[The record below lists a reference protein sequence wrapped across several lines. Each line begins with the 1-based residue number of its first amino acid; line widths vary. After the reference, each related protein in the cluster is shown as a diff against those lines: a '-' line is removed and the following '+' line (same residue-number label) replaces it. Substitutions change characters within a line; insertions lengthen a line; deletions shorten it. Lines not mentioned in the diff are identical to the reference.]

1 MVADGGRDRTSA
13 PLRARRDSSAL
24 PYLSANRP
32 GLAEAAGVEP
42 ARPCGTHG
50 FRDRP
55 PRQWG
60 LRFHVIAAFV
70 GAPRWIRTGNLRVL
84 SAAPLP
90 IGLQGQ
96 FRDGGGRCALRY
108 ARATAQRK

>member
-1 MVADGGRDRTSA
+1 M
-13 PLRARRDSSAL
+13 
-24 PYLSANRP
+24 
-32 GLAEAAGVEP
+32 AEAAGVEP

-50 FRDRP
+50 FRERP

-60 LRFHVIAAFV
+60 LRFHGSMAES
-70 GAPRWIRTGNLRVL
+70 GAPRWIRTSNLRVL

-96 FRDGGGRCALRY
+96 LWDGDGRCALGTRGRPLSLNSVSAY
-108 ARATAQRK
+108 LVGIGSRIGPCGAI